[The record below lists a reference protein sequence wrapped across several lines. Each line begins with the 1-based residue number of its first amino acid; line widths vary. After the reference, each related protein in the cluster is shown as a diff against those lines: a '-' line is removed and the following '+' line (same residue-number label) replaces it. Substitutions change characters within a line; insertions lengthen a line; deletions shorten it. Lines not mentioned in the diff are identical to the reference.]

1 MEINSILNQ
10 ISSSL
15 EKISISNRVNNYN
28 LISGRL
34 GGPQYLVSFSDLIV
48 DSSSNPNEIKKAVMI
63 TRSEQ
68 SVEEIIMRSIDLTS
82 ESNRLVDV
90 LNRRIEIERLALKGG
105 R

>member
-15 EKISISNRVNNYN
+15 EKISIHNRVNNYN

-34 GGPQYLVSFSDLIV
+34 GGPQYLISFSDLIV
-48 DSSSNPNEIKKAVMI
+48 DSSSNPSEIKRAATI
-63 TRSEQ
+63 NRSEQ
-68 SVEEIIMRSIDLTS
+68 SVEDIIMRSIDLKS

-90 LNRRIEIERLALKGG
+90 LNRRLEIERLAIKGS